1 MNSRIG
7 RKLLLAIILCIALTV
22 TIVSSI
28 TIFRATSHSDSLMLS
43 HTSSGMKSL
52 IRATEDHEERLE
64 HIINLLQTTLK
75 YDQTADIGQ
84 LWNEQKS
91 TDSDFCAL
99 MGPDGSIFWKTDN
112 YNLSDFDVNN
122 VGNGFSGII
131 VDSKGGLTIQAAVPF
146 ILNGQFN
153 GAAVA
158 GMCLN
163 ENSWLDELKEDTE
176 SELTIF
182 NGKIRYAT
190 TIYDEAGNR
199 AVNTPMADSVTSI
212 VIDQGNDYQGT
223 ASILGQKHY
232 VNYHPMHDI
241 NGNVVGAYFAGI
253 SSAESDALKGSMV
266 FTAIIVSVIVAVV
279 SLTVIGSVCI
289 RVIVKPIQEAEKL
302 ADSMSKGNLHEP
314 SSKFKFGND
323 ELGDFVRKLE
333 FTKDTLN
340 EYINDIKSVL
350 AKMATGDFTAQSN
363 VEYLGDF
370 IEINNSFDKI
380 ESALHGII
388 SSIGE
393 SSGEVLNGSSQIAE
407 GSQILADGTTK
418 QAAAIEELSASINE
432 IANKVQAS
440 ANNAAEAKKISNL
453 SADKINYQND
463 EIKNMLAAM
472 GEIKS
477 KSDEIQN
484 IIKAIDDIAFQTNIL
499 SLNAS
504 VEAARAGAAGKGF
517 AVVANEVK
525 RLAAKSAEA
534 AQSATVMVNNTKTII
549 QTGVVLTADT
559 AGSLRAISD
568 VSARISA
575 ISDQLVTAVQGQK
588 IALSAMEERIDTI
601 SGIADRNLQNAG
613 ETKLSSGSLAK
624 EAEALQ
630 SQVRKFVLKED

>member
-7 RKLLLAIILCIALTV
+7 GKLLLAIILCIALTV

-99 MGPDGSIFWKTDN
+99 MGPDGRIFGKTDN

-279 SLTVIGSVCI
+279 SLTVMGSVCI

-499 SLNAS
+499 SLNAA
-504 VEAARAGAAGKGF
+504 VEAARAGEAGKGF
-517 AVVANEVK
+517 AVVADEV
-525 RLAAKSAEA
+525 RNLATKSAESAKQTGDLINATIA
-534 AQSATVMVNNTKTII
+534 AVNKGTVIAKNTASTMKEVTELSDRSNAYIEDISVAAEMQSEAIAQIKNGIEDISTVVQQNSATAEQTAASCSHLSDQSA
-549 QTGVVLTADT
+549 
-559 AGSLRAISD
+559 
-568 VSARISA
+568 
-575 ISDQLVTAVQGQK
+575 
-588 IALSAMEERIDTI
+588 
-601 SGIADRNLQNAG
+601 NLKQQI
-613 ETKLSSGSLAK
+613 EKLK
-624 EAEALQ
+624 
-630 SQVRKFVLKED
+630 V

>member
-279 SLTVIGSVCI
+279 SLTVMGSVCI

-393 SSGEVLNGSSQIAE
+393 SSGEVLNGFSQIAE

-499 SLNAS
+499 SLNAA
-504 VEAARAGAAGKGF
+504 VEAARAGEAGKGF
-517 AVVANEVK
+517 AVVADEV
-525 RLAAKSAEA
+525 RNLATKSAESAKQTGDLINATIA
-534 AQSATVMVNNTKTII
+534 AVNKGTVIAKNTASTMKEVTELSDRSNAYIEDISVAAEMQSEPIAQIKNGIEDISTVVQQNSATAEQTAASCSHLSDQSA
-549 QTGVVLTADT
+549 
-559 AGSLRAISD
+559 
-568 VSARISA
+568 
-575 ISDQLVTAVQGQK
+575 
-588 IALSAMEERIDTI
+588 
-601 SGIADRNLQNAG
+601 NLKQQI
-613 ETKLSSGSLAK
+613 EKLK
-624 EAEALQ
+624 
-630 SQVRKFVLKED
+630 V

>member
-7 RKLLLAIILCIALTV
+7 GKLLLAIILCIALTV

-499 SLNAS
+499 SLNAA
-504 VEAARAGAAGKGF
+504 VEAARAGEAGKGF
-517 AVVANEVK
+517 AVVADEV
-525 RLAAKSAEA
+525 RNLATKSAESAKQTGDLINATIA
-534 AQSATVMVNNTKTII
+534 AVNKGTVIAKNTASTMKEVTELSDRSNAYIEDISVAAEMQSEAIAQIKNGIEDISTVVQQNSATAEQTAASCSHLSDQSA
-549 QTGVVLTADT
+549 
-559 AGSLRAISD
+559 
-568 VSARISA
+568 
-575 ISDQLVTAVQGQK
+575 
-588 IALSAMEERIDTI
+588 
-601 SGIADRNLQNAG
+601 NLKQQI
-613 ETKLSSGSLAK
+613 EKLK
-624 EAEALQ
+624 
-630 SQVRKFVLKED
+630 V